1 MFNIVLAGGS
11 DGFVSVWDGQ
21 NKKRLAQLKSLRSS
35 VLSASICVERAGAS
49 AGASGGSTLLAVG
62 TGNMFEA
69 LSPAAVNSVDAIP
82 ESDFEGGVYV
92 RRLADAEARPK
103 SMAGAGI

>member
-1 MFNIVLAGGS
+1 MSDIMLAGGS

-35 VLSASICVERAGAS
+35 VLSTSICVERGAS
-49 AGASGGSTLLAVG
+49 AGAAGGSTLLAVG

-69 LSPAAVNSVDAIP
+69 LSPAAVNSMDAIP